1 MRRIVIDAYGGPEQL
16 VIATSEEQ
24 LKPGRA
30 QVLVD
35 VEAAGVNYIDV
46 YQRKGGGSHPTALP
60 FTPGLEGV
68 GRVRAVGEGVEDPP
82 RLGQRVAWIDAP
94 GSYAE
99 QLLLPAQRTI
109 PVPDTLTG
117 AQALLFQ
124 GLTAQYLA
132 TEYRNIQPG
141 DRVLVHAAAG
151 GVGHLLVQWLKHLGA
166 WVVGTVSSEEK
177 AASVLALGADVVI
190 NYGKSY
196 DFLDRLL
203 LLTAGE
209 GVNLAFD
216 SVGKET
222 FLSTVRALARGGT
235 AVACG
240 WASGPAPAIN
250 PAVLTEKGLRIAGGS
265 VFAYTAEPQELLRRS
280 AEVVNGYTAGW
291 LKIGDSTRYALERAS
306 EAHQAIEG
314 RRTKGK
320 LYVTP

>member
-16 VIATSEEQ
+16 AIATFEEQ

-30 QVLVD
+30 QILVA

-46 YQRKGGGSHPTALP
+46 YQRKGGGSHPAALP

-82 RLGQRVAWIDAP
+82 RVGQRVAWIDAP

-99 QLLLPAQRTI
+99 QLLLPAQRAI

-132 TEYRNIQPG
+132 TEYRNVQPG

-177 AASVLALGADVVI
+177 AACAHRRSSITDP
-190 NYGKSY
+190 
-196 DFLDRLL
+196 FLDRLRSQR
-203 LLTAGE
+203 
-209 GVNLAFD
+209 V
-216 SVGKET
+216 K
-222 FLSTVRALARGGT
+222 ARIP
-235 AVACG
+235 
-240 WASGPAPAIN
+240 WASLSHVNCSRRLVP
-250 PAVLTEKGLRIAGGS
+250 
-265 VFAYTAEPQELLRRS
+265 LRRS
-280 AEVVNGYTAGW
+280 
-291 LKIGDSTRYALERAS
+291 IRRRRRAC
-306 EAHQAIEG
+306 A
-314 RRTKGK
+314 
-320 LYVTP
+320 

>member
-1 MRRIVIDAYGGPEQL
+1 MRRIVINAYGGPEQL
-16 VIATSEEQ
+16 AIATFDEQ

-30 QVLVD
+30 QILVA

-46 YQRKGGGSHPTALP
+46 YQRKGGGSHPAALP

-82 RLGQRVAWIDAP
+82 RVGQRVAWMDAP

-99 QLLLPAQRTI
+99 QLLLPAQRAI
-109 PVPDTLTG
+109 PIPDTLTG

-132 TEYRNIQPG
+132 TEYRNVQPG

-177 AASVLALGADVVI
+177 
-190 NYGKSY
+190 
-196 DFLDRLL
+196 
-203 LLTAGE
+203 
-209 GVNLAFD
+209 
-216 SVGKET
+216 
-222 FLSTVRALARGGT
+222 
-235 AVACG
+235 
-240 WASGPAPAIN
+240 
-250 PAVLTEKGLRIAGGS
+250 GLRIAGGS
-265 VFAYTAEPQELLRRS
+265 VFAYTAEPHELLRRS

-291 LKIGDSTRYALERAS
+291 LKVGDSTSYELDRAS

-314 RRTKGK
+314 RHTKGK
-320 LYVTP
+320 LYLTP